1 MKNFN
6 ASADHFCF
14 FLLIST
20 CQKTSMK
27 DFQQVEFSG
36 KQYAGDCVF
45 PVSVGAMAVP
55 LPVPPIAGKVP
66 KAGTKLRKDNAS
78 QGLRLSHFFECY
90 YLNTQNKR
98 LGPALFFPCQRKN

>member
-66 KAGTKLRKDNAS
+66 KASQSYAEIKQHRVLRTFYSNRKKDV
-78 QGLRLSHFFECY
+78 
-90 YLNTQNKR
+90 
-98 LGPALFFPCQRKN
+98 ALAELIAAG